1 MAGQH
6 DPTAPGLTAADP
18 QPGLEPGPRL
28 ERSFFAEDVLDV
40 APALLGTFLTVG
52 PVTVRLTEVEAYAGE
67 SDPGSHAFRG
77 PTPRTQ
83 VMFGRAGHLY
93 VYFTYGMHWC
103 ANVVT
108 GAEGS
113 ASAVLLR
120 AGEVVAGEDVAAVR
134 RAGIARR
141 DWTRG
146 PARLATTLGLVGE
159 DCKAPEGTPPQFLVD
174 LEAGWKDGQAALGAA
189 IEQASKQPPP
199 PPPTPKTD
207 EAEQSEYDR
216 RAAER
221 AEERR
226 ARESLD
232 AIGPKDGEEEAQGLA
247 DDDPAFMSE
256 VIGTSEPAES
266 V

>member
-6 DPTAPGLTAADP
+6 DPTAQGLTGAEPHAAL
-18 QPGLEPGPRL
+18 GLGPRL

-108 GAEGS
+108 GSEGH

-120 AGEVVAGEDVAAVR
+120 AGEVVAGEEVAAGR

-146 PARLATTLGLVGE
+146 PARLATTLGLRGE
-159 DCKAPEGTPPQFLVD
+159 DSGADACAEDGRIAFHAPVAHVP
-174 LEAGWKDGQAALGAA
+174 AGRIRTGPRVGVSGAGGDA
-189 IEQASKQPPP
+189 TAYPWRFWLADAPSV
-199 PPPTPKTD
+199 
-207 EAEQSEYDR
+207 SVY
-216 RAAER
+216 RAAKP
-221 AEERR
+221 R
-226 ARESLD
+226 ARRRG
-232 AIGPKDGEEEAQGLA
+232 A
-247 DDDPAFMSE
+247 
-256 VIGTSEPAES
+256 
-266 V
+266 